1 MKVKLNSLLDDASGK
16 FGDNVFARNPSG
28 LYLRKHV
35 DPDQPNTERQMSV
48 RDRFSLFASRWA
60 SLTEDQRVGWNGLAA
75 QITKTGKYGDLYN
88 PTGHR
93 LYIAL
98 NQTRAEFA
106 LATLDDAPLAIE
118 PTVPLAGFAP
128 TVMVTAAP
136 AVELKLGAAATALS
150 TELLVFATEPMSPGR
165 SIVGEGMYRL
175 IGTTNTADLLNADI
189 GTLYDA
195 KFGVPASGT
204 KVGVKVIPVS
214 ESGFQGNPQSSL
226 VIVTA

>member
-1 MKVKLNSLLDDASGK
+1 MKAKLNSLLDDVSGK

-35 DPDQPNTERQMSV
+35 EPDQPNSDRQMTI
-48 RDRFSLFASRWA
+48 RDRFTQFASQWA
-60 SLTEDQRVGWNGLAA
+60 TLTEEQRAGWNGLAG

-93 LYIAL
+93 VYIAL
-98 NQTRAEFA
+98 NATRSEFN
-106 LATLDDAPLAIE
+106 LPDLNDAPLAIE
-118 PTVPLAGFAP
+118 PTVPLAGFGP
-128 TVMVTAAP
+128 TVHVTAAP
-136 AVELKLGAAATALS
+136 AVELKLGAAATAFAS
-150 TELLVFATEPMSPGR
+150 KLLVFATEPMSAGR
-165 SIVGEGMYRL
+165 SVVADTNYRL
-175 IGTTNTADLLNADI
+175 IATADTADLLNADI
-189 GTLYDA
+189 GASYDA

-214 ESGFQGNPQSSL
+214 DSGFQGNPQSSL

>member
-35 DPDQPNTERQMSV
+35 DPDQPNSERQMDV
-48 RDRFSLFASRWA
+48 RDRFSTFASRWA
-60 SLTEDQRVGWNGLAA
+60 TLTEEQRVGWNGLAA
-75 QITKTGKYGDLYN
+75 LVTKTGKYGDLYN
-88 PTGHR
+88 PSGHR

-106 LATLDDAPLAIE
+106 LATLDDAPLGVEATIPVVGFV
-118 PTVPLAGFAP
+118 PTLNIS
-128 TVMVTAAP
+128 AAP
-136 AVELKLGAAATALS
+136 AVELKLGATADPLG
-150 TELLVFATEPMSPGR
+150 TDLLVFATEPMSPGR

-175 IGTTNTADLLNADI
+175 IGTADSAGLVNADLGASYED
-189 GTLYDA
+189 
-195 KFGVPASGT
+195 KFGIPAGGV
-204 KVGVKVIPVS
+204 KVGVRVIPVS
-214 ESGFQGNPQSSL
+214 DSGFQGTPQESL